1 MNMSKTGFT
10 WPIIGLVLVFCE
22 HDNESSGSIEK
33 TMHFST
39 AYMTYV
45 LKEDYAS

>member
-1 MNMSKTGFT
+1 VAYHRSTVG
-10 WPIIGLVLVFCE
+10 FCE